1 MLYKRENTVS
11 KTPGIAHESNAVRHL
26 QTLHDI
32 TILLPRE
39 EKLHE
44 SDPAVPSAS
53 GVCVSAVSA
62 AGSLKRFD
70 TLLLWVHLRLT
81 LSLLNVIILAHIY
94 DFFQI
99 VFDSGLLLF
108 WIFFQQG

>member
-53 GVCVSAVSA
+53 GACVSDVCAS
-62 AGSLKRFD
+62 GSLKRFD
-70 TLLLWVHLRLT
+70 TLLLLVHL
-81 LSLLNVIILAHIY
+81 S
-94 DFFQI
+94 I
-99 VFDSGLLLF
+99 VKFMLCERYVSAAGCGNCAL
-108 WIFFQQG
+108 